1 MFINFFADYVIIKR
15 SGLFKDEYY
24 LMNYDD
30 VRQEDINQLWHYIKF
45 GWREGR
51 NPSNLFN
58 TEEYLTEFPDL
69 MKLKINP
76 LVHYIKSLQKIN
88 KKPALYRRADR
99 STVMEEEGVQRYFK
113 AHQANTDKIQG
124 ETDSPPV
131 ISVIVMS
138 YNQKAYIKQCLDS
151 ILDQRG
157 NFKMEVILGDDES
170 TDGTVEILQEYV
182 GKYPDNL
189 FLLPRQN
196 NLGYVKNFNRCIDAC
211 SGDYI
216 AFCDGDDY
224 WNDTN
229 KLQKQ
234 LECLQKHP
242 DYSMCFSAIQLFYQ
256 EEGRFALHQGQQ
268 SYASDRLSTEDIIK
282 DNIIANFSCCFFR
295 SETITNLPQKLFDL
309 DRFADYIVC
318 ICCAE
323 MGPIGFIKEVMSVYR
338 IHSGGA
344 WSGSSLIANIKRGLP
359 YLDKYDSLLNYKYHG
374 LFVEIKDRAKMF
386 LKSQ

>member
-1 MFINFFADYVIIKR
+1 MFFKFFADYFIIKR
-15 SGLFKDEYY
+15 SGLFKDEHY

-30 VRQEDINQLWHYIKF
+30 VRQEDVDPLWHYVKF
-45 GWREGR
+45 GWKEGR
-51 NPSNLFN
+51 NPSATFN
-58 TEEYLTEFPDL
+58 TDDHLALFPDL
-69 MKLKINP
+69 LKLEINP
-76 LVHYIKSLQKIN
+76 LVHHIKNKQQPFIKPSSNQSEDRHAVVENEVSPGKNKVLQTNIDNDLGKN
-88 KKPALYRRADR
+88 DNQ
-99 STVMEEEGVQRYFK
+99 T
-113 AHQANTDKIQG
+113 
-124 ETDSPPV
+124 V

-138 YNQKAYIKQCLDS
+138 YNQKLYINQCLDS

-170 TDGTVEILQEYV
+170 TDGSDEILQEFV
-182 GKYPDNL
+182 NKYPDKL
-189 FLLPRQN
+189 CLLPRQS
-196 NLGYVKNFNRCIDAC
+196 NLGYVRNFKRCIDAC

-224 WNDTN
+224 WTDTN

-234 LECLQKHP
+234 LECLQKHQ

-256 EEGRFALHQGQQ
+256 DEGRFALHQGQQ
-268 SYASDRLSTEDIIK
+268 SFASDRLSTEDLIK

-295 SETITNLPQKLFDL
+295 SENITNLPKKLFDL

-338 IHSGGA
+338 IHRGGA

-359 YLDKYDSLLNYKYHG
+359 YLDKYDSLLNYKYHD
-374 LFVEIKDRAKMF
+374 LFVELKDRVKMF
-386 LKSQ
+386 

>member
-1 MFINFFADYVIIKR
+1 MFYKFFADYFIIKR
-15 SGLFKDEYY
+15 SGLFKDEHY

-30 VRQEDINQLWHYIKF
+30 VRQEDVDPLWHYVKF
-45 GWREGR
+45 GWKEGR
-51 NPSNLFN
+51 NPSATFN
-58 TEEYLTEFPDL
+58 TDDHLALFPDL
-69 MKLKINP
+69 LKLEINP
-76 LVHYIKSLQKIN
+76 LVHHIKNKQQPFIKPSSNQSEDRHAVVENEVSPGKNKVLQTNIDNDLGKN
-88 KKPALYRRADR
+88 DNQ
-99 STVMEEEGVQRYFK
+99 T
-113 AHQANTDKIQG
+113 
-124 ETDSPPV
+124 V

-138 YNQKAYIKQCLDS
+138 YNQKLYINQCLDS

-170 TDGTVEILQEYV
+170 TDGSDEILQEFV
-182 GKYPDNL
+182 NKYPDKL
-189 FLLPRQN
+189 CLLPRQS
-196 NLGYVKNFNRCIDAC
+196 NLGYVRNFKRCIDAC

-224 WNDTN
+224 WTDTN

-234 LECLQKHP
+234 LECLQKHQ

-256 EEGRFALHQGQQ
+256 DEGRFALHQGQQ
-268 SYASDRLSTEDIIK
+268 SFASDRLSTEDLIK

-295 SETITNLPQKLFDL
+295 SETITNLPKKLFDL

-338 IHSGGA
+338 IHRGGA

-359 YLDKYDSLLNYKYHG
+359 YLDKYDSLLNYKYHD
-374 LFVEIKDRAKMF
+374 LFVELKDRVKMF
-386 LKSQ
+386 